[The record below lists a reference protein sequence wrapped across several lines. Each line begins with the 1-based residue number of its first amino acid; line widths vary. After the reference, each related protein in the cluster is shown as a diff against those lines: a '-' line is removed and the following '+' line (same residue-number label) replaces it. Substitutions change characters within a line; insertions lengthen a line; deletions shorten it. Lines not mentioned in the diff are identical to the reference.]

1 MSRAGRGRSGSCC
14 RCVASDWEV
23 NLPRVLVVDDEL
35 HIRTVLR
42 AYLEADGIEVTE
54 ATDGE
59 AALVVLRDSPPD
71 LVLLDVM
78 LPGIDGLE
86 TLRQARSFSEVYI
99 ILVTAR
105 AEEIDKLIG
114 LGVGADDYVTKP
126 FSPREV
132 TARVKAVLR
141 RDRGPRPDDQAAL
154 RFDGMSM
161 DPARREVL
169 ANGTPVV
176 LSSLEFDLLAA
187 LARAP
192 GRVFSRAQLLEQVW
206 NYDFYGDER
215 VVDVHIRSLR
225 ARLGDDAGNPRLIA
239 TVRGVGY
246 KFVGRPA

>member
-1 MSRAGRGRSGSCC
+1 MR
-14 RCVASDWEV
+14 
-23 NLPRVLVVDDEL
+23 RVLVVDDEA

-42 AYLEADGIEVTE
+42 GYLEADGFDVAE
-54 ATDGE
+54 AADGE
-59 AALVVLRDSPPD
+59 DALAALRDKPSD

-86 TLRQARSFSEVYI
+86 VLRRLRSFSDAYV

-105 AEEIDKLIG
+105 AEEVDKLVG

-141 RDRGPRPDDQAAL
+141 RDRGVRPDGDAPL
-154 RFDGMSM
+154 RFDGLTI
-161 DPARREVL
+161 DTVGREVE
-169 ANGTPVV
+169 ANGVPVT

-187 LARAP
+187 LAAAP
-192 GRVFSRAQLLEQVW
+192 GRVFSRAQLLERVW
-206 NYDFYGDER
+206 GYDFYGDER

-225 ARLGDDAGNPRLIA
+225 ARLGDPAGDPHLIA
-239 TVRGVGY
+239 TVRGAGY
-246 KFVGRPA
+246 KFVGSPE

>member
-1 MSRAGRGRSGSCC
+1 MR
-14 RCVASDWEV
+14 
-23 NLPRVLVVDDEL
+23 RVLVVDDEP

-42 AYLEADGIEVTE
+42 RYLEADGLAVIE
-54 ATDGE
+54 AADGE
-59 AALVVLRDSPPD
+59 AALAAIRENPPD

-78 LPGIDGLE
+78 LPGIDGIE
-86 TLRQARSFSEVYI
+86 VLRQLRSFSDAYV

-105 AEEIDKLIG
+105 TEEVDKLVG

-141 RDRGPRPDDQAAL
+141 RDRAPRAAEDGTL
-154 RFDGMSM
+154 RFEGLAV
-161 DPARREVL
+161 DPAGREVA
-169 ANGTPVV
+169 ANGAAVA

-192 GRVFSRAQLLEQVW
+192 GRAFSRAQLLQQVW
-206 NYDFYGDER
+206 GYDFYGDER
-215 VVDVHIRSLR
+215 VVDVHIRNLR
-225 ARLGDDAGNPRLIA
+225 QRLGDDATDPHLIG

-246 KFVGRPA
+246 KFIGRPQ

>member
-1 MSRAGRGRSGSCC
+1 MR
-14 RCVASDWEV
+14 
-23 NLPRVLVVDDEL
+23 RVLVVDDEP

-42 AYLEADGIEVTE
+42 GYLEAEGFSVTE
-54 ATDGE
+54 AADGE
-59 AALVVLRDSPPD
+59 VALAALRGERPD

-86 TLRQARSFSEVYI
+86 VLRRLRTFSEVYV

-105 AEEIDKLIG
+105 SEEVDKLVG

-132 TARVKAVLR
+132 AARVKAVLR
-141 RDRGPRPDDQAAL
+141 RERGGAGAGDEAVL
-154 RFDGMSM
+154 RFEGLDVDLPGR
-161 DPARREVL
+161 DVVV
-169 ANGTPVV
+169 NGTPVA

-187 LARAP
+187 FVNAP
-192 GRVFSRAQLLEQVW
+192 GRVFSRAQLLQRVW
-206 NYDFYGDER
+206 GYDFYGDER

-225 ARLGDDAGNPRLIA
+225 ARLNDDAADPHLIA

-246 KFVGRPA
+246 KFVGRSR